1 MRTYRPYPD
10 HMDYH
15 SFLNI
20 FTDLAHVCD
29 LNGRFCL

>member
-10 HMDYH
+10 HMDYQ

-29 LNGRFCL
+29 LNG

>member
-1 MRTYRPYPD
+1 MRTYRPYPE
-10 HMDYH
+10 HMDYK

-29 LNGRFCL
+29 LNG

>member
-1 MRTYRPYPD
+1 MRTYRMYPD
-10 HMDYH
+10 YMDYQ

-29 LNGRFCL
+29 LNG

>member
-1 MRTYRPYPD
+1 MRTYRPHPD
-10 HMDYH
+10 HIDYQ

-29 LNGRFCL
+29 LNG